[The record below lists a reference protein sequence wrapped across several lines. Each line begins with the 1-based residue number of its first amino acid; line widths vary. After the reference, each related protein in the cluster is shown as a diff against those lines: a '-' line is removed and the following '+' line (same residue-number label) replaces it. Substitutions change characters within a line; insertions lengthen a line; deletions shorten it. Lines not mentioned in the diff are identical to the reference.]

1 MLKQKSNISNKM
13 ERRQTMTKYLALHET
28 LEVHEL
34 LVFKNLTLT
43 KSATMNKLVQDP
55 ELKAILAQEV
65 TAGTAFITK
74 LQAYLTDRSQRN
86 E

>member
-1 MLKQKSNISNKM
+1 MVKQ
-13 ERRQTMTKYLALHET
+13 LALHET

-34 LVFKNLTLT
+34 LIVKNLTLT

-55 ELKAILAQEV
+55 ELKAILTQEV
-65 TAGTAFITK
+65 AADTMFIEK
-74 LQAYLTDRSQRN
+74 LKNYLTDRSNQN

>member
-1 MLKQKSNISNKM
+1 
-13 ERRQTMTKYLALHET
+13 MTKYLALHET

-43 KSATMNKLVQDP
+43 KSATMGKLVQDP
-55 ELKAILAQEV
+55 ELKEILAQEV
-65 TAGTAFITK
+65 SSATNFIHK
-74 LQAYLTDRSQRN
+74 FQRYLTDRSMQY

>member
-1 MLKQKSNISNKM
+1 
-13 ERRQTMTKYLALHET
+13 MTKYLALHET

-43 KSATMNKLVQDP
+43 KSATMSKLVQDP
-55 ELKAILAQEV
+55 VLKDILAQEV
-65 TAGTAFITK
+65 ASGTRFIHK
-74 LQAYLTDRSQRN
+74 LQEYLTDRSRQAH

>member
-1 MLKQKSNISNKM
+1 MI
-13 ERRQTMTKYLALHET
+13 KYLALHET

-55 ELKAILAQEV
+55 ELKAILTQEV
-65 TAGTAFITK
+65 NDATNFIHR
-74 LQAYLTDRSQRN
+74 LQGYLTDRSLQS
-86 E
+86 